1 MQFLG
6 VHPGLTHRLLVATAR
21 GHHQGTLP
29 CDWTDLAEQ
38 ADITASPRAINRALS
53 HLAEDGLIEGVY
65 TSSGWMHLQ
74 ATARGVRRA
83 GRAARKPPKQR
94 PASAAF
100 VLDTEPV
107 AEEAPADAPIT
118 PAFDESESAQTVG
131 ENPRAAGEA
140 IRLAGARLST
150 AISLRVL
157 ALRAQLVQVWN
168 VFKTQP

>member
-94 PASAAF
+94 PASA
-100 VLDTEPV
+100 
-107 AEEAPADAPIT
+107 DAPIT